1 MDGQLSFILDG
12 QAGAE
17 KTSAFSFSQEIIDT
31 VLTHGSGISNGKMRI
46 YEQFEKSLSAKENV
60 TFLKNE
66 YGWGGS
72 APVIIGTGINE
83 QHDGKGITLARGFG
97 NDAPKITLKWTQVEK
112 RIGELIRMDR
122 YLNPKEKEYYPK
134 WLEEQ
139 EARRAELE
147 EKRKNRQILSTAPKE
162 TPEQIAEEVSSEHYE
177 YHLGDT
183 VYIGAS
189 EYEILSFD
197 DERVMLYD
205 TEMPLFNKEFS
216 RTEFDEKVRENP
228 MNDHLKVPDQNAK
241 PLEMLAQAKEI
252 INEFCQN
259 EYGSNADFSNL
270 QEVGVAFTTITD
282 DEIPIQV
289 NANLVDFS
297 IDQYLDGKLI
307 ESTKYRSMEEMIE
320 SALVY
325 LDFDDLTSITDEQ
338 IENVLEVKTD
348 KEPEPIKPQWEKKR
362 SKVRSFDLHPDI
374 PLAERN
380 TFDLRNHPVE
390 PAGKKERFR
399 RNMEAIRVLK
409 ECEAENRFATP
420 AEQIILSKY
429 VGWGGLS
436 EAFDERNSAW
446 ADEFLELRRALSPD
460 EYAAAREST
469 LTAFYTPP
477 EVTTAI
483 YKAMEQ
489 MGFKEGNLL
498 EPSCGIG
505 NFIGMLPESMANTRI
520 YGVELDT
527 ISAGIAQQLY

>member
-1 MDGQLSFILDG
+1 
-12 QAGAE
+12 
-17 KTSAFSFSQEIIDT
+17 
-31 VLTHGSGISNGKMRI
+31 MRI
-46 YEQFEKSLSAKENV
+46 YERFEKSLSAKENV
-60 TFLKNE
+60 DFLKNE

-97 NDAPKITLKWTQVEK
+97 NDAPKLTLKWTQVEK

-162 TPEQIAEEVSSEHYE
+162 TAEQVAEEVSSEHYE

-205 TEMPLFNKEFS
+205 MEMPLFNKEFNL
-216 RTEFDEKVRENP
+216 TEFDEKMRENP
-228 MNDHLKVPDQNAK
+228 MNDHLKVPVQNAV

-307 ESTKYRSMEEMIE
+307 ESTKYSSMEEMIE

-325 LDFDDLTSITDEQ
+325 LDFDDLISITDEQ
-338 IENVLEVKTD
+338 LENAKTY
-348 KEPEPIKPQWEKKR
+348 
-362 SKVRSFDLHPDI
+362 
-374 PLAERN
+374 
-380 TFDLRNHPVE
+380 
-390 PAGKKERFR
+390 
-399 RNMEAIRVLK
+399 
-409 ECEAENRFATP
+409 C
-420 AEQIILSKY
+420 
-429 VGWGGLS
+429 
-436 EAFDERNSAW
+436 
-446 ADEFLELRRALSPD
+446 
-460 EYAAAREST
+460 
-469 LTAFYTPP
+469 
-477 EVTTAI
+477 
-483 YKAMEQ
+483 
-489 MGFKEGNLL
+489 
-498 EPSCGIG
+498 
-505 NFIGMLPESMANTRI
+505 
-520 YGVELDT
+520 
-527 ISAGIAQQLY
+527 